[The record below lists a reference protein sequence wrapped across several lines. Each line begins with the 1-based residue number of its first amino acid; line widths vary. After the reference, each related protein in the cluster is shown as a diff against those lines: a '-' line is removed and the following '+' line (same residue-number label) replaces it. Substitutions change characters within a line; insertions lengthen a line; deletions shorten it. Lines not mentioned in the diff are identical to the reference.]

1 VYTVAQLATSPLR
14 FKFNPQAKSK
24 TPPMDSYINSN
35 ELHHTSAEH
44 THDEEGNKMF
54 GFIVFL
60 LSESVIFLSFF
71 AGYAI
76 YKTTTPNWLPAG
88 VSGLE
93 VKEPTINT
101 IILVASSFV
110 IYLAERALQ
119 RHDLVKFRLFLLTTM
134 AMGTYF
140 LVGQAIE
147 WNGLDFGFTTGV
159 FGGTFYLLTGFHGLH
174 VFTGI
179 LLQSII
185 LVRSFIPGNYDTGHF
200 GVNATSLFWHF
211 VDVIWIIL
219 FILIY
224 VWQ

>member
-1 VYTVAQLATSPLR
+1 
-14 FKFNPQAKSK
+14 
-24 TPPMDSYINSN
+24 MDSSIISE
-35 ELHHTSAEH
+35 ELHHVAHGH

-60 LSESVIFLSFF
+60 ISETFIFLSFF

-76 YKTTTPNWLPAG
+76 YKTTAIDWLPPG
-88 VSGLE
+88 VPGLE
-93 VKEPTINT
+93 IKEPAINT
-101 IILVASSFV
+101 VVLVSSSFV

-119 RHDLVKFRLFLLTTM
+119 RHDLTKFRIFLLLTI
-134 AMGTYF
+134 AMGSYF

-147 WNGLDFGFTTGV
+147 WSHLSFGFTTGV
-159 FGGTFYLLTGFHGLH
+159 FGGMFYLLTGFHGLH

-179 LLQSII
+179 LLQLIV
-185 LVRSFIPGNYDTGHF
+185 LGRSFLPGNYDSGHF

-211 VDVIWIIL
+211 VDVIWIVL

-224 VWQ
+224 LWQ